1 MSAGKLIPEI
11 TLLVQA
17 KESLADGELRG
28 SKGAFPVFGILFQ
41 KFPSKSSKW
50 NGRSLVCSSP
60 GQRPSALVDDRNFP
74 ICTRLEK
81 NAGKFFFGT
90 I

>member
-41 KFPSKSSKW
+41 ILQMEWPIISVFLAWSETERS
-50 NGRSLVCSSP
+50 GR
-60 GQRPSALVDDRNFP
+60 
-74 ICTRLEK
+74 
-81 NAGKFFFGT
+81 
-90 I
+90 